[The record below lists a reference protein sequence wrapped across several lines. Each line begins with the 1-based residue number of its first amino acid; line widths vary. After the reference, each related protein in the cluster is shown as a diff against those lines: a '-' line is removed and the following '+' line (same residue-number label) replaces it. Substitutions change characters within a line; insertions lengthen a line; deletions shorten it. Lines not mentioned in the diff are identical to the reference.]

1 MDERDSIKKIVASKG
16 KVLRRISDGFIA
28 GPDLYLGYTYYL
40 HGEKL
45 DEPLLE
51 LPELNTGGQMEHTNG
66 EIASVILPLKDENTE
81 KESIIKALQIC
92 NGHREQA
99 ARLLKINPATLYRK
113 MKKYDL
119 R

>member
-51 LPELNTGGQMEHTNG
+51 LPEHYEEIDILEELNDND
-66 EIASVILPLKDENTE
+66 INT
-81 KESIIKALQIC
+81 
-92 NGHREQA
+92 
-99 ARLLKINPATLYRK
+99 
-113 MKKYDL
+113 D
-119 R
+119 

>member
-45 DEPLLE
+45 DEPLFE
-51 LPELNTGGQMEHTNG
+51 LTEHYEEIDIPEE
-66 EIASVILPLKDENTE
+66 LKDNDINT
-81 KESIIKALQIC
+81 
-92 NGHREQA
+92 
-99 ARLLKINPATLYRK
+99 
-113 MKKYDL
+113 D
-119 R
+119 

>member
-45 DEPLLE
+45 DEPLSE
-51 LPELNTGGQMEHTNG
+51 LPEHYE
-66 EIASVILPLKDENTE
+66 EIDIPEELKDNDINT
-81 KESIIKALQIC
+81 
-92 NGHREQA
+92 
-99 ARLLKINPATLYRK
+99 
-113 MKKYDL
+113 D
-119 R
+119 

>member
-51 LPELNTGGQMEHTNG
+51 LPEHYEEIDIPEELNDND
-66 EIASVILPLKDENTE
+66 INT
-81 KESIIKALQIC
+81 
-92 NGHREQA
+92 
-99 ARLLKINPATLYRK
+99 
-113 MKKYDL
+113 D
-119 R
+119 

>member
-1 MDERDSIKKIVASKG
+1 MDERDPIKKIVESKG

-51 LPELNTGGQMEHTNG
+51 LPEHYE
-66 EIASVILPLKDENTE
+66 EIDIPEELKDNDINT
-81 KESIIKALQIC
+81 
-92 NGHREQA
+92 
-99 ARLLKINPATLYRK
+99 
-113 MKKYDL
+113 D
-119 R
+119 